1 MPTITPF
8 IAVLTCSSL
17 ILGLGLPH
25 NYCDEEANEENWDSA
40 DQDEWIAGACV
51 QLLGS
56 WRRHRIC
63 ILGRDNLNEA
73 RVKLTPPAIAS
84 EYKRHEYSFY
94 MFAPV
99 DEEQREAKSAVV
111 KEYMDALWKLSSEAL
126 SKDVRSLV
134 SVSLLARD
142 HRGSA
147 STTLTSACP
156 CVFSVHA
163 GARLCRKAR
172 HEQCRARQHLPA
184 AFTQLVASA
193 GCRLLITSIASRSL
207 GRCNFRC
214 PRRILECQQM

>member
-1 MPTITPF
+1 MYVDGSREFFTPRQSSTTLIGDSSAHASLLRVSSQWRSPPSKCDLCVSRPARALALTSGFLSFCSGNFNDVLHQVSFRMPTITPF

-94 MFAPV
+94 MFAPI
-99 DEEQREAKSAVV
+99 DEEQ
-111 KEYMDALWKLSSEAL
+111 
-126 SKDVRSLV
+126 
-134 SVSLLARD
+134 
-142 HRGSA
+142 
-147 STTLTSACP
+147 
-156 CVFSVHA
+156 
-163 GARLCRKAR
+163 
-172 HEQCRARQHLPA
+172 Q
-184 AFTQLVASA
+184 VA
-193 GCRLLITSIASRSL
+193 
-207 GRCNFRC
+207 
-214 PRRILECQQM
+214 